1 MKHLRTANL
10 YDSRSL
16 WVRLCGLL
24 LLSPLATQATAE
36 EEVIDEIIVVA
47 PRTLVSIKR
56 HMLRADI
63 EMYKIS
69 NALIDDPLY
78 KVWCLLEPL
87 PRSRIQR
94 RVCKPGFERKINE
107 DILNDEVTMGRFGG
121 GGGSNFS
128 YNYDLTRAE
137 IGKHREILKQK
148 FVELAAENPE
158 LAEAIFERAGLN
170 VEYEKSLRRKHRKD
184 D

>member
-1 MKHLRTANL
+1 MNFVRSANL
-10 YDSRSL
+10 YDSQPL
-16 WVRLCGLL
+16 WIRLFGLL
-24 LLSPLATQATAE
+24 LLSPLATLATAE
-36 EEVIDEIIVVA
+36 EETIEEIVVVA

-56 HMLRADI
+56 QMLRADI

-69 NALIDDPLY
+69 NTLIDDPLY

-87 PRSRIQR
+87 PGSRIQR
-94 RVCKPGFERKINE
+94 RVCKPGFERQIRS
-107 DILNDEVTMGRFGG
+107 DILSDEVTMARFGG
-121 GGGSNFS
+121 GEPNFS
-128 YNYDLTRAE
+128 NQYDLSRSE

-158 LAEAIFERAGLN
+158 LAKAIYARASLN
-170 VEYEKSLRRKHRKD
+170 VEYEETRRRKHQKD